1 MYVSVQY
8 IHMYNALGET
18 TKRSPTRQTPE
29 FFFPYPLVAGFHKR
43 AMRSRVFKGSMYGV
57 LYNTYIHT
65 YILLCTYTVQECSIF
80 LLENFHLPFSPLFG
94 LEMYRFFSYIQK
106 MQPYSLLPI
115 NLLLLSLVTA
125 APAPAPAPAPEITYN
140 PTKEASCLV
149 KWTIQTNRDIT
160 EHYEVTGHC
169 MFLGSVDTLCR
180 GGYRAPGFCPS
191 GMYINPIFPLLYS
204 SFLICS
210 YKKNCR

>member
-1 MYVSVQY
+1 MYGVLLYSTY
-8 IHMYNALGET
+8 IHMY
-18 TKRSPTRQTPE
+18 
-29 FFFPYPLVAGFHKR
+29 
-43 AMRSRVFKGSMYGV
+43 
-57 LYNTYIHT
+57 
-65 YILLCTYTVQECSIF
+65 CTYTVQECSIF
-80 LLENFHLPFSPLFG
+80 LLQNFHLPFSPLFG

-115 NLLLLSLVTA
+115 NLLLLLSLVTA

-149 KWTIQTNRDIT
+149 EWAIQTNRDIT

-180 GGYRAPGFCPS
+180 GGYRAPGFCPR

-210 YKKNCR
+210 YKKKCR